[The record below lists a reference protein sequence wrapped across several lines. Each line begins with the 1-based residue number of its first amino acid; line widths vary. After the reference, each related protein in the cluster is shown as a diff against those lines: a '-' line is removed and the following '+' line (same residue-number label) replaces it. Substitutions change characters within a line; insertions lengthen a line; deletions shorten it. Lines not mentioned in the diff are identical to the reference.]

1 VLATSDRSPFVTSS
15 PIASKR
21 QRAAA
26 LTATGAPIPT
36 SGNLAV
42 TWASPFDSLCY
53 ELAAP
58 AMARKQPERYDG
70 LVADLTSRT
79 GCTEDEVL
87 THGQKV
93 RSVLYFA
100 EDRLGRQGV
109 LARLSGNQQH
119 PYRLAAVTLA
129 F

>member
-1 VLATSDRSPFVTSS
+1 MSASPT
-15 PIASKR
+15 AGKR
-21 QRAAA
+21 QRAAS
-26 LTATGAPIPT
+26 LTATGTPVPT
-36 SGNLAV
+36 TGNLAV

-70 LVADLTSRT
+70 LVADLTART

-109 LARLSGNQQH
+109 LARLVGNEQH
-119 PYRLAAVTLA
+119 PYRLAPVTLA